1 MLIEILGDKT
11 DFVVP
16 INRERIQSKIFEI
29 SLVLKFLTDAFVIQL
44 REIKSLD
51 FASVESKF
59 ESIARNILCR
69 SDVNQFYISFLL
81 IFNALRHLS
90 VILQRWNIS
99 HSLRTM
105 CNLLNYI
112 IHMNCLTQ
120 KFKPYRVFLRN
131 GLFVT
136 ICDDLRPIG
145 NR

>member
-90 VILQRWNIS
+90 VILQR
-99 HSLRTM
+99 
-105 CNLLNYI
+105 
-112 IHMNCLTQ
+112 
-120 KFKPYRVFLRN
+120 
-131 GLFVT
+131 
-136 ICDDLRPIG
+136 
-145 NR
+145 